1 MTSLWNAAHSETHV
15 LRLENA
21 VFHHWKRDA
30 DPDAAATVKLTRG
43 TFLEMGAGEVG
54 LRDFVFSDELDVE
67 GSRMALLSFFGLL
80 DRPKPSFPIVT
91 P

>member
-1 MTSLWNAAHSETHV
+1 
-15 LRLENA
+15 
-21 VFHHWKRDA
+21 
-30 DPDAAATVKLTRG
+30 
-43 TFLEMGAGEVG
+43 VG

-80 DRPKPSFPIVT
+80 DRPEPSFPIVT